1 MNILIPTDF
10 SKCARVAT
18 DYAVQ
23 FAIQNKANITLLH
36 TFILRYTD
44 NSYFIDFDLSLQ
56 EVAKKQLRIEKH
68 RILEKFPE
76 LDKMQITTLCEIG
89 GLVENIELLEKKSK
103 IDLVIMGT
111 KGVTGWDEIF
121 LGSEAASV
129 VANITLPIL
138 LIPVNVQFTPIYN
151 FAFPIKLNEKLN
163 DQQINMIKLFVNSSS
178 TFNLFHSYEDV
189 LDIDDEA
196 ENQLTKYFQST
207 FPQSNIQL
215 ETQYDQ
221 SLVESVELYLEKI
234 KADFVIAKKQQKN
247 FLQRIFSVSVT
258 ETLTFH
264 AKYPLLIFTQK

>member
-10 SKCARVAT
+10 SKCARVAA

-23 FAIQNKANITLLH
+23 YAIKNKANITLLH

-68 RILEKFPE
+68 RLIEKFPE

-89 GLVENIELLEKKSK
+89 GLVENIEILEKKSN
-103 IDLVIMGT
+103 IDLVVMGT
-111 KGVTGWDEIF
+111 KGVSGWDEIF
-121 LGSEAASV
+121 IGSEAASV
-129 VANITLPIL
+129 VANCTLPIL
-138 LIPVNVQFTPIYN
+138 LIPENTQFKNLSN
-151 FAFPIKLNEKLN
+151 FAFPVKLNENLN
-163 DQQINMIKLFVNSSS
+163 EKQIQLINSFTNKSS
-178 TFNLFHSYEDV
+178 NFFLFHSYEDI
-189 LDIDDEA
+189 LDIDDAA
-196 ENQLTKYFQST
+196 EQKLLDYFKNT
-207 FPQSNIQL
+207 FPQAKVEL
-215 ETQYDQ
+215 ETQYEQ

-264 AKYPLLIFTQK
+264 TKNPLLIFTQK

>member
-23 FAIQNKANITLLH
+23 FAIQNKANISLLH

-138 LIPVNVQFTPIYN
+138 LIPENVQFTPIYN
-151 FAFPIKLNEKLN
+151 FAFPIKLNEKYANAHFILSLIAQSEN
-163 DQQINMIKLFVNSSS
+163 DLHSSFYLTHWLCSS
-178 TFNLFHSYEDV
+178 TND
-189 LDIDDEA
+189 
-196 ENQLTKYFQST
+196 
-207 FPQSNIQL
+207 
-215 ETQYDQ
+215 
-221 SLVESVELYLEKI
+221 
-234 KADFVIAKKQQKN
+234 
-247 FLQRIFSVSVT
+247 
-258 ETLTFH
+258 
-264 AKYPLLIFTQK
+264 

>member
-10 SKCARVAT
+10 SKCARAAT
-18 DYAVQ
+18 DYAIE

-68 RILEKFPE
+68 RILEKFTE
-76 LDKMQITTLCEIG
+76 LEKNQISTLCEIG
-89 GLVENIELLEKKSK
+89 GLVENIEIIEKKSS

-121 LGSEAASV
+121 IGSKAASV
-129 VANITLPIL
+129 VANCNLPIL
-138 LIPVNVQFTPIYN
+138 LIPENAKFKAASK
-151 FAFPIKLNEKLN
+151 FAFPIKLNEKLS
-163 DQQINMIKLFVNSSS
+163 DKQIKLINLFADKQSN
-178 TFNLFHSYEDV
+178 FNLFHSYEDI

-196 ENQLTKYFQST
+196 EIKLLEYFKSI
-207 FPQSNIQL
+207 FPKANIEL
-215 ETQYDQ
+215 ETQYEQ
-221 SLVESVELYLEKI
+221 SLIESVELYLEKI

-258 ETLTFH
+258 ESLTFH